1 MSARGINFLDKWMA
15 EHLPNAFTDDPA
27 AIADLADQ
35 AMTAAD
41 KEGIAADEISEEV
54 GSVFEVILEAMRN
67 RVGGEGA

>member
-41 KEGIAADEISEEV
+41 REGIAADEISEEV

-67 RVGGEGA
+67 RAGGEGA